1 MKVRVHDYYIG
12 LREMLEVED
21 RGAYAIRINR
31 NEAEKKGR
39 VKKMNV
45 SMIINEEEE
54 EEEKTC
60 MEKKKSK

>member
-21 RGAYAIRINR
+21 GGAYAIRINR

-54 EEEKTC
+54 EEE
-60 MEKKKSK
+60 